1 MIKNIDGTVKS
12 HFTNLWTFTAK
23 WAVNNSEDK
32 ITVGH
37 RPFSRH
43 TCKHCLGSQI
53 TIANVFKI
61 SYYKVASFLLVIII
75 VLHIVHRV
83 TPLTSQILTESLDM
97 QILYPYIG

>member
-1 MIKNIDGTVKS
+1 MIKNIGGAVKS
-12 HFTNLWTFTAK
+12 RFTNLWTFTAK

-37 RPFSRH
+37 RPFSGH
-43 TCKHCLGSQI
+43 KHCLASQI
-53 TIANVFKI
+53 TIANVFNI

-75 VLHIVHRV
+75 VLHIVHEV

-97 QILYPYIG
+97 QILYPYSG